1 MQVEAT
7 RLYRVK
13 AVSDMLDVSQATIY
27 RAVESGK
34 LRAVRMGEGAG
45 AVRVS
50 GQAISEYVEACTI
63 RPVITAEV
71 A

>member
-13 AVSDMLDVSQATIY
+13 AVADMLDVSQATVY

-34 LRAVRMGEGAG
+34 LRAARMGEGAG
-45 AVRVS
+45 AVRIS
-50 GQAISEYVEACTI
+50 GQAINDYVEACTI
-63 RPVITAEV
+63 RPAITAEV

>member
-1 MQVEAT
+1 M
-7 RLYRVK
+7 YRVK
-13 AVSDMLDVSQATIY
+13 AVAGMLDVSQATIY

-45 AVRVS
+45 ALRIP
-50 GQAISEYVEACTI
+50 GDAIIAYVEACTL
-63 RPVITAEV
+63 PTQAEAEV